1 MHDRDIVF
9 EIDSIRPEAKFTPWG
24 GHREIAYYLIRTL
37 KPAKVVE
44 LGTHWG
50 VSFFSFLQAVKDDN
64 LACEVVAIDT
74 WEGEEHAGIY
84 TEEVFDFVRIS
95 ASKIYPRTQYKLIR
109 SLFDDSVDKFE
120 DGQIDILHI
129 DGLHTYEATKHDY
142 YTWLPKLSENGI
154 VLFHDVAA
162 NVEYGSRRFWEE
174 IKLEHPFYEVDH
186 SWGLGILFPKG
197 EVNYE
202 KLENNNFLEKLLV
215 FKYKYLSGLYR
226 DQLVAAE
233 RMIEDKDQLIQSTE
247 QLCEERLQLIRKTEA
262 IVENQREIINESRK
276 RPRILRWII
285 SFFGPVR
292 GKRRR

>member
-109 SLFDDSVDKFE
+109 SLFDDSVDK
-120 DGQIDILHI
+120 
-129 DGLHTYEATKHDY
+129 
-142 YTWLPKLSENGI
+142 
-154 VLFHDVAA
+154 FHDVAA